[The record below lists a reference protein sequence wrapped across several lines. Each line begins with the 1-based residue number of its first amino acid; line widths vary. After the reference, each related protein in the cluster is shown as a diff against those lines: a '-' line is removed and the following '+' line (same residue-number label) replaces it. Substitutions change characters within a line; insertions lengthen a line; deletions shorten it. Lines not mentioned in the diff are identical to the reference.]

1 MDCDDPRKSALSES
15 GHSVPAPEA
24 RRVLILG
31 GGFGGIYAA
40 LRLEKLLARHDDLEV
55 TLVTRDN
62 YFLFTPLLHEVAAA
76 DLEQNTI
83 VNPLRKL
90 LRRVKSFV
98 GAIEA
103 INLEARHVIVS
114 HSFDSHRHELSY
126 DQLIV
131 ALGAGTNFFNLP
143 GVEASCLTLKTLGD
157 AVGVRNE
164 LITAL
169 EEANSECAAGE
180 RQPLLTFI
188 VAGGGFAGVETLGGI
203 NDFVREAIRFYPNL
217 RPDYL
222 RFVLVTPDEVILP
235 ELNRKLGIYAQGKL
249 TRRGVE
255 IITGAKVRA
264 ISAGIVE
271 LTNGETIPSN
281 TLIWSAGTAP
291 NPLIAMLPVPKRNG
305 RIVVDAYLGVEGWPG
320 LWAVGDCALV
330 SNPRTGGYYPPTAQ
344 HALREGKLVARNVAA
359 TLYGGRKKAF
369 RYRTLGQ
376 LAAIGRRTGV
386 ASILGV
392 NFSGFFAWWLWR
404 TIYLSKLPR
413 LEKKV
418 RVALDWTLDLC
429 FAKDFACVH
438 AAKRE
443 QARALRR
450 VGSASSTTADQRF
463 CQGEALRLRGGSE
476 IDA

>member
-1 MDCDDPRKSALSES
+1 MDCDDTMKSALGES
-15 GHSVPAPEA
+15 AHSSPAPEGG
-24 RRVLILG
+24 RVLILG

-40 LRLEKLLARHDDLEV
+40 LRLEKLLAWRDGLTV

-62 YFLFTPLLHEVAAA
+62 YFLFTPMLHEVAAA
-76 DLEQNTI
+76 ELEPNTI

-98 GAIEA
+98 GTIES
-103 INLEARHVIVS
+103 IDLKARRVIVS
-114 HSFDSHRHELSY
+114 HALDGHKHELLY
-126 DQLIV
+126 DQLIL
-131 ALGAGTNFFNLP
+131 ALGAGINFFNLP
-143 GVEASCLTLKTLGD
+143 GVEGSCLTLKTLGD
-157 AVGVRNE
+157 AVAVRNQ
-164 LITAL
+164 LVTAL

-217 RPDYL
+217 HPDHL

-249 TRRGVE
+249 TKRGVE
-255 IITGAKVRA
+255 IITGAKVSA
-264 ISAGIVE
+264 ITDGIVE
-271 LTNGETIPSN
+271 LTNGETISAN
-281 TLIWSAGTAP
+281 TVIWSAGTAP
-291 NPLIAMLPVPKRNG
+291 NPLIAMLPVPKHNG

-330 SNPRTGGYYPPTAQ
+330 SNPRTGGFYPPTAQ
-344 HALREGKLVARNVAA
+344 HALREGNLVARNVDA
-359 TLYGGRKKAF
+359 TLYGGGKKTF

-386 ASILGV
+386 ANVLGV

-429 FAKDFACVH
+429 FAKDFACVTT
-438 AAKRE
+438 RPSGSTP
-443 QARALRR
+443 ARSAVDVLAQPASQRTSD
-450 VGSASSTTADQRF
+450 SASPSAV
-463 CQGEALRLRGGSE
+463 S
-476 IDA
+476 

>member
-1 MDCDDPRKSALSES
+1 MDCDDTMKSALAES
-15 GHSVPAPEA
+15 AHPGPAPEGG
-24 RRVLILG
+24 RVLILG
-31 GGFGGIYAA
+31 GGFGGVYAA
-40 LRLEKLLARHDDLEV
+40 LRLEKLLAWRDDLTV

-62 YFLFTPLLHEVAAA
+62 YFLFTPMLHEVAAA
-76 DLEQNTI
+76 ELEQNTI

-90 LRRVKSFV
+90 LRRAKSFV
-98 GAIEA
+98 GTIEC
-103 INLEARHVIVS
+103 IDLKARHVIVS
-114 HSFDSHRHELSY
+114 HAFDGHRHELPY

-131 ALGAGTNFFNLP
+131 ALGTGINFFNLP

-157 AVGVRNE
+157 AVAVRNR

-217 RPDYL
+217 HQDYL

-235 ELNRKLGIYAQGKL
+235 ELNRKLGIYAQDKL
-249 TRRGVE
+249 AKRGVE
-255 IITGAKVRA
+255 IVTRAKVSA
-264 ISAGIVE
+264 ITDGIVE
-271 LTNGETIPSN
+271 LTNGETISAN
-281 TLIWSAGTAP
+281 TIIWSAGTAP
-291 NPLIAMLPVPKRNG
+291 NPLLATLPVPKRNG
-305 RIVVDAYLGVEGWPG
+305 RIVVDPYLGVEGWPG

-330 SNPRTGGYYPPTAQ
+330 SNPSTGGFYPPTAQ
-344 HALREGKLVARNVAA
+344 HALRQGNLVARNVAA

-386 ASILGV
+386 ANVLGV

-429 FAKDFACVH
+429 FAKDFACVTT
-438 AAKRE
+438 RPSGSR
-443 QARALRR
+443 RAP
-450 VGSASSTTADQRF
+450 SAVDVLAQPASNRASGCASLS
-463 CQGEALRLRGGSE
+463 AVS
-476 IDA
+476 